1 MRKRHLNN
9 NDVETQIYFMQC
21 SATAKC
27 MNNDKPNDER
37 GQDSW
42 QRWLQSNINCIDIM
56 YAQLSKGPLS
66 QLYFAETKIMVVFI

>member
-37 GQDSW
+37 GQDS
-42 QRWLQSNINCIDIM
+42 
-56 YAQLSKGPLS
+56 
-66 QLYFAETKIMVVFI
+66 